1 VAIGNVNGYGGV
13 SPLTQRPQR
22 VVDPGVDAPAFP
34 QRAPGQVAPTAPAET
49 GVPAGGEEALPVQA
63 PPGTDPELWSL
74 LTSEERRFFSK
85 LHETGPLTYG
95 PRTANTP
102 PGLLRGG
109 RFDRTV

>member
-1 VAIGNVNGYGGV
+1 V
-13 SPLTQRPQR
+13 
-22 VVDPGVDAPAFP
+22 PGVDDAI
-34 QRAPGQVAPTAPAET
+34 
-49 GVPAGGEEALPVQA
+49 PVEA
-63 PPGTDPELWSL
+63 PPGTDPELWRL